1 MNIVPFANQ
10 AETATDLWTQIL
22 GVLGVIGMK
31 ALSSVVTIVVCTLI
45 AYALRFAIRRIVRRI
60 VAGAKSKAEVT
71 DTRALERSPLADMRL
86 VQRTRT
92 LGTILQNIVNVILVV
107 VAMVLIVNIV
117 EPTLLGS
124 LTLLTAA
131 VGAGLGFG
139 AQNIVKDVLN
149 GIFIVAEDQVGIGD
163 VVELRLAAGG
173 ATGVVEYVSVRVTQ
187 VRDVNGTLWYVRN
200 GEVTHLGNMS
210 QGWARAIVDLGVPA
224 DADVPAVEDALLAAA
239 QGLAKDPK
247 WRTRVLEKPEI
258 WGLESIDGDALV
270 IRVVM
275 KTRTNAMDDVA
286 QELRMR
292 LRDTMIGLDLTVP
305 SLASVQLAGSE
316 GARRVHGAN
325 PPRTRPTPVASAP
338 VVPERGFWRKKKTEG
353 DKATPS
359 VPPTTRPA
367 PTGSPAS
374 RPAAPKAPA
383 KPKTPPSAPQSMPL
397 PPQPDP
403 EKKPQDL
410 ETPQEPQA
418 PDAPQDPQ
426 NPGDER

>member
-1 MNIVPFANQ
+1 MNIVPLATQ
-10 AETATDLWTQIL
+10 ADKAVDTWTQIL
-22 GVLGVIGMK
+22 TVLGDIGMK
-31 ALSSVVTIVVCTLI
+31 ALWSVVTIVVCAVI
-45 AYALRFAIRRIVRRI
+45 AYALRFVIRRVVRRI

-107 VAMVLIVNIV
+107 VAVVLIVNII

-149 GIFIVAEDQVGIGD
+149 GMFLVAEDQVGIGD
-163 VVELRLAAGG
+163 VVDLGLAS
-173 ATGVVEYVSVRVTQ
+173 GVVEYVSVRITQ
-187 VRDVNGTLWYVRN
+187 VRDANGTLWYVRN
-200 GEVTHLGNMS
+200 GEITRIGNMS
-210 QGWARAIVDLGVPA
+210 QGWARAIIDLGVPA
-224 DADVPAVEDALLAAA
+224 DADVPAVEEALLTTA

-247 WRTRVLEKPEI
+247 WRTRIIEKPEI
-258 WGLESIDGDALV
+258 WGLESVDGDALV

-292 LRDTMIGLDLTVP
+292 LRDTVLGMDLTVP
-305 SLASVQLAGSE
+305 SMATVQLAGPE

-325 PPRTRPTPVASAP
+325 PPRTRPNPVASTP
-338 VVPERGFWRKKKTEG
+338 TVPERGFWRKKKTE
-353 DKATPS
+353 DEKPAT
-359 VPPTTRPA
+359 VTPPPRTKPA
-367 PTGSPAS
+367 PTAP
-374 RPAAPKAPA
+374 APKKSE
-383 KPKTPPSAPQSMPL
+383 KPKTPPSAPQSLPL
-397 PPQPDP
+397 PPLPDP
-403 EKKPQDL
+403 RS
-410 ETPQEPQA
+410 
-418 PDAPQDPQ
+418 PQDPQ

>member
-1 MNIVPFANQ
+1 MNIVPLATQ
-10 AETATDLWTQIL
+10 ADKAVDTWTQIL
-22 GVLGVIGMK
+22 TVLGDIGMK
-31 ALSSVVTIVVCTLI
+31 ALWSVVTIVVCAVI
-45 AYALRFAIRRIVRRI
+45 AYALRFVIRRVVRRI

-107 VAMVLIVNIV
+107 VAVVLIVNII

-149 GIFIVAEDQVGIGD
+149 GMFLVAEDQVGIGD
-163 VVELRLAAGG
+163 VVDLGLAS
-173 ATGVVEYVSVRVTQ
+173 GVVEYVSVRITQ
-187 VRDVNGTLWYVRN
+187 VRDANGTLWYVRN
-200 GEVTHLGNMS
+200 GEITRIGNMS
-210 QGWARAIVDLGVPA
+210 QGWARAIIDLGVPA
-224 DADVPAVEDALLAAA
+224 DADVPAVEEALLTTA

-247 WRTRVLEKPEI
+247 WRTRIIEKPEI
-258 WGLESIDGDALV
+258 WGLESVDGDALV

-292 LRDTMIGLDLTVP
+292 LRDTVLGMDLTVP
-305 SLASVQLAGSE
+305 SMATVQLAGPE

-325 PPRTRPTPVASAP
+325 PPRTRPNPVASTP
-338 VVPERGFWRKKKTEG
+338 TVPERGFWRKKKTE
-353 DKATPS
+353 DEKPAT
-359 VPPTTRPA
+359 VTPPPRTKPA
-367 PTGSPAS
+367 PTAP
-374 RPAAPKAPA
+374 APKKSE
-383 KPKTPPSAPQSMPL
+383 KPKTPPSAPQSLPL
-397 PPQPDP
+397 PPLPDP
-403 EKKPQDL
+403 QS
-410 ETPQEPQA
+410 
-418 PDAPQDPQ
+418 PQDPQ

>member
-1 MNIVPFANQ
+1 MNIVSMDTASEIAGWWQGLPGALFA
-10 AETATDLWTQIL
+10 
-22 GVLGVIGMK
+22 IGGK
-31 ALSSVVTIVVCTLI
+31 ALQAALVIVICAVL
-45 AYALRFAIRRIVRRI
+45 AFALRFAIRRVVRRI

-107 VAMVLIVNIV
+107 VAIVLIVNIIDNA
-117 EPTLLGS
+117 LLGS

-149 GIFIVAEDQVGIGD
+149 GMFLVAEDQVGIGD
-163 VVELRLAAGG
+163 VVDLGLAS
-173 ATGVVEYVSVRVTQ
+173 GVVEYVSVRITQ
-187 VRDVNGTLWYVRN
+187 VRDANGTLWYVRN
-200 GEVTHLGNMS
+200 GEITRIGNMS
-210 QGWARAIVDLGVPA
+210 QGWARAIIDLGVPA

-247 WRTRVLEKPEI
+247 WRTRIVEKPEI
-258 WGLESIDGDALV
+258 WGLESIEGDALV

-286 QELRMR
+286 RELRMR

-305 SLASVQLAGSE
+305 SMATVQLAGPE

-325 PPRTRPTPVASAP
+325 PPRTRPNPVTTPS
-338 VVPERGFWRKKKTEG
+338 VPERGFWRKKKTDA
-353 DKATPS
+353 DKPAT
-359 VPPTTRPA
+359 VTPPPRTKPA
-367 PTGSPAS
+367 PTTSS
-374 RPAAPKAPA
+374 APKKAE
-383 KPKTPPSAPQSMPL
+383 KPKTPPSSPQSLPL
-397 PPQPDP
+397 PPLP
-403 EKKPQDL
+403 
-410 ETPQEPQA
+410 EPQN
-418 PDAPQDPQ
+418 PQDPQ
-426 NPGDER
+426 NPGDDR

>member
-1 MNIVPFANQ
+1 MNIVPM
-10 AETATDLWTQIL
+10 ETASDIAAWWQGLPGAL
-22 GVLGVIGMK
+22 LAIGGK
-31 ALSSVVTIVVCTLI
+31 ALQAALVIVICVAL
-45 AYALRFAIRRIVRRI
+45 AYGLRFAIRRVVRRI

-107 VAMVLIVNIV
+107 VAIVLIVNIV

-149 GIFIVAEDQVGIGD
+149 GMFLVAEDQVGIGD
-163 VVELRLAAGG
+163 VVDLGLAS
-173 ATGVVEYVSVRVTQ
+173 GVVEYVSVRITQ
-187 VRDVNGTLWYVRN
+187 VRDANGTLWYVRN
-200 GEVTHLGNMS
+200 GEITRIGNMS
-210 QGWARAIVDLGVPA
+210 QGWARAIIDLGVPA

-247 WRTRVLEKPEI
+247 WRTRIVEKPEI

-286 QELRMR
+286 RELRMR
-292 LRDTMIGLDLTVP
+292 LRDTMLGMDLTVP
-305 SLASVQLAGSE
+305 SMATVQLAGPE

-325 PPRTRPTPVASAP
+325 PPRTRPNPVASVP
-338 VVPERGFWRKKKTEG
+338 VVPERGFWRRKKTEG
-353 DKATPS
+353 EKQTP
-359 VPPTTRPA
+359 VTPPPRTKPA
-367 PTGSPAS
+367 PTTSS
-374 RPAAPKAPA
+374 APTAPA
-383 KPKTPPSAPQSMPL
+383 PSKNPRAKTPPAKTPLDAPQSLPL

-403 EKKPQDL
+403 
-410 ETPQEPQA
+410 
-418 PDAPQDPQ
+418 DAPQDPQ
-426 NPGDER
+426 SPGGER

>member
-1 MNIVPFANQ
+1 MNIVPFQIQ
-10 AETATDLWTQIL
+10 AAKDADGWTQFL
-22 GVLGVIGMK
+22 TVLGDIGMK
-31 ALSSVVTIVVCTLI
+31 ALWCAVTIVVCAVI
-45 AYALRFAIRRIVRRI
+45 AYALRFVIRRVVRRI

-107 VAMVLIVNIV
+107 VAVVLIVNII

-149 GIFIVAEDQVGIGD
+149 GMFLVAEDQVGIGD
-163 VVELRLAAGG
+163 VVDLGLAS
-173 ATGVVEYVSVRVTQ
+173 GVVEYVSVRITQ
-187 VRDVNGTLWYVRN
+187 VRDANGTLWYVRN
-200 GEVTHLGNMS
+200 GEITRIGNMS
-210 QGWARAIVDLGVPA
+210 QGWARAIIDLGVPA

-247 WRTRVLEKPEI
+247 WRTRIVEKPEI
-258 WGLESIDGDALV
+258 WGLESIEGDALV

-286 QELRMR
+286 RELRMR
-292 LRDTMIGLDLTVP
+292 LRDTMLGMELTVP
-305 SLASVQLAGSE
+305 SMATVQLAGPE

-325 PPRTRPTPVASAP
+325 PPRTRPNPVATAP
-338 VVPERGFWRKKKTEG
+338 AVPERGFWRKKKTEG
-353 DKATPS
+353 EKPAT
-359 VPPTTRPA
+359 VTPPPRTKPA
-367 PTGSPAS
+367 PTAP
-374 RPAAPKAPA
+374 APKKTE
-383 KPKTPPSAPQSMPL
+383 KPKTPPSAPQSLPL
-397 PPQPDP
+397 PPLPDP
-403 EKKPQDL
+403 Q
-410 ETPQEPQA
+410 TPQN
-418 PDAPQDPQ
+418 PQDPQ